1 MRDLRIWAVVVSVGF
16 LTALGLTNA
25 KADTSDWDT
34 FMTFSAP
41 VEVPGMVLPAGK
53 YEFRILDRT
62 GSGYLVGI
70 LDSNGHYLE
79 AVQAEPDYRL
89 KLTDKTVVR
98 LENRDPG
105 SPEAVV
111 SWFYPGEN
119 YGVVFVY
126 PNSKPAEAAPPAK

>member
-1 MRDLRIWAVVVSVGF
+1 MRNLRIWAAVVSVGI
-16 LTALGLTNA
+16 LMAVSWPSA

-53 YEFRILDRT
+53 YEFRVLDRT

-70 LDSNGHYLE
+70 LDSHGRYLE
-79 AVQAEPDYRL
+79 AVQAEAEYRL
-89 KLTDKTVVR
+89 KLSDRTIVR
-98 LENRDPG
+98 LEKRNPG

-111 SWFYPGEN
+111 SWFYPDEN
-119 YGVVFVY
+119 YGVQFVY
-126 PNSKPAEAAPPAK
+126 PNSKPVEAAQPAK